1 MAITLAEQEGANPF
15 ITALA
20 AILHDVDDFKLSP
33 DTHDGLLRAAS
44 FLCQNDVAQDTAA
57 VILEIISEISFLGT
71 DSVTPKTLEG
81 KCVQDAD
88 RLDAIGAIGVARAFA
103 FGGSRN
109 RPLHDPA
116 VPPSTDMSAAEYRRS
131 VSSTVNHFYEK
142 LFLLKDMMN
151 TPSAARIAAERD
163 CFMHAFLDEF
173 LL

>member
-1 MAITLAEQEGANPF
+1 M
-15 ITALA
+15 
-20 AILHDVDDFKLSP
+20 
-33 DTHDGLLRAAS
+33 
-44 FLCQNDVAQDTAA
+44 
-57 VILEIISEISFLGT
+57 
-71 DSVTPKTLEG
+71 
-81 KCVQDAD
+81 QDAD

-116 VPPSTDMSAAEYRRS
+116 VPPTANMSAFEYRRS

-163 CFMHAFLDEF
+163 RFMHTFLDEF